1 MIYVG
6 KLNEDMWVSK
16 GQYQQA
22 CNKNT
27 KLEFMPSDTR
37 VPTAHILIVIS
48 IFIIII
54 INMTNIVYRP
64 LLLAE
69 RLRVAHH
76 PSHLQAV
83 YPLVAHLQFLSPRV
97 LLRQLTSLS
106 TRISLSKSLIL
117 IKLLLMSGILVESL
131 ASLAFSM
138 HIRHMLKSKMPKMP
152 LRT

>member
-16 GQYQQA
+16 GQYQQV

-27 KLEFMPSDTR
+27 KLEFMPSDTG
-37 VPTAHILIVIS
+37 VPTAHILIVMS

-54 INMTNIVYRP
+54 IMTNIVYRP
-64 LLLAE
+64 LLLAG

-83 YPLVAHLQFLSPRV
+83 YSLIARLQFLSLQV

-138 HIRHMLKSKMPKMP
+138 HIGHMLKSKMPKMP